1 MVIIIDN
8 YDSFTYN
15 LADLFFRQTDQV
27 EVIRN
32 DKITLKQIREREP
45 RGIVFSPGPGRP
57 EESGL
62 CPQIYDEFGG
72 KVPFLGIC
80 LGHQLM
86 GIKSGGVVKIL
97 NHPLHGKTSL
107 ITHDQAGIFQDIP
120 EEFVAMRYHSLVIT
134 PSYFSSG
141 FSYAGGRQHSLL
153 SVSAK
158 TNDGLIMGFRHNFW
172 PSTESVQ
179 FHPESIQTQHGEK
192 MIKNWL
198 LMIGQI
204 LNIKD

>member
-15 LADLFFRQTDQV
+15 LTDLFLRQTNQV
-27 EVIRN
+27 EVVRN
-32 DKITLKQIREREP
+32 DKISLKQIRDREP
-45 RGIVFSPGPGRP
+45 KGIVFSPGPGKP
-57 EESGL
+57 EDSGM
-62 CPQIYDEFGG
+62 CPQIYDTFGG

-86 GIKSGGVVKIL
+86 GIKSGGVIKVLKT
-97 NHPLHGKTSL
+97 PLHGKTS
-107 ITHDQAGIFQDIP
+107 IINHDQSGIFQGIADEII
-120 EEFVAMRYHSLVIT
+120 AMRYHSLVIT

-141 FSYAGGRQHSLL
+141 FSYSGGRQHSLL

-179 FHPESIQTQHGEK
+179 FHPESILTQFGEK

-204 LNIKD
+204 LNTKD